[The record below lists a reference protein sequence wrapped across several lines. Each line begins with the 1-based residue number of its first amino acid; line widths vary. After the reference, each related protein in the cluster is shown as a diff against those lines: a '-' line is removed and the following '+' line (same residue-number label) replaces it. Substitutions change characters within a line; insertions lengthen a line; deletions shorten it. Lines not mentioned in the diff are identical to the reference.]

1 LTFVRI
7 LCLAA
12 CLTLP
17 AMVAAQSDN
26 PGPGV
31 PRVIAESRAAR
42 LSNVRYALR
51 LSIPESPKDPI
62 EGTNLISFD
71 QIEPAIPVLSSG
83 RDGVRTFVNF
93 SGDPLV
99 IDFATSREHV
109 KSVTLNGRRTAFTW
123 TNGHI
128 VLPGAEMKDGSNQI
142 EIAFRAGDA
151 SLNRSGDFLYA
162 LFVPARAH
170 LAIPCF
176 DQPDLKARWSLSLE
190 APAKWVTVSN
200 GAEVERRVTGDR
212 ASVRFAE
219 TELLSTYLFSFVVG
233 DFRTETAER
242 AGRTFRMFHR
252 ETDAEKV
259 ARNKD
264 AIFDLHANAIAYMEE
279 YTGIPYAFGKFDF
292 VLIPAFQFSG
302 MEHAGKILYNAP
314 GLLLDESATQNQ
326 YLNRASVI
334 AHETAH
340 MWFGDLVTMK
350 WFNDV
355 WMKEVFANFMAAKI
369 VNPSFPELN
378 HELRFLLAHY
388 PAAYEVDRT
397 RGTNAIR
404 QELDNLSEAGSLY
417 GAIIYQKAPVVMRH
431 LENLMGEVPFRD
443 GLREYLT
450 KNSFANA
457 TWSDLIDILDRRTP
471 ADLAAWSRV
480 WVEERGR
487 PTISTNVTTRDGR
500 IETLSFS
507 QTDAMFKRLIIWP
520 QQLRVTLG
528 YEKRIEQ
535 VLVSTDAGSAV
546 VAREA
551 IGKPEP
557 LYVLPNGQ
565 GWAYGRFVLDDKSR
579 AYLLLSL
586 PDIGDPLTRGAAWV
600 TLWDEMLDDPRLAS
614 VFFDLAMKALPLETD
629 EQLTQR
635 VLAYLRAAWWRFLSS
650 GDRQSRQARVEAF
663 LRAGMVSAKTASLK
677 SAWFSA
683 IRDVGMNRDTLTWLQ
698 RVWEKKESIA
708 GLPLAEPDYSSLA
721 QDLAVREVP
730 GWRDILETQR
740 QRIENPDRKARFEF
754 VMPSLSADPT
764 EREHWFLS
772 LQDVANR
779 RREPW
784 VLEGLSNLHHP
795 LRAAASTK
803 YVRPSLEML
812 REIQRT
818 GDIFFPTRWINSTLA
833 GHNSPAVATTVQQFL
848 DGLPPT
854 YPERLRNIIL
864 QAADELVRA
873 AAVQ

>member
-1 LTFVRI
+1 M
-7 LCLAA
+7 A
-12 CLTLP
+12 
-17 AMVAAQSDN
+17 AAQTDN
-26 PGPGV
+26 PGPGI
-31 PRVIAESRAAR
+31 PRGIAESRAAR
-42 LSNVRYALR
+42 LGNVRYVLR
-51 LSIPESPKDPI
+51 LSIPDSPKDPI
-62 EGTNLISFD
+62 EGTNTISFD
-71 QIEPAIPVLSSG
+71 QPRHPAASRSVS
-83 RDGVRTFVNF
+83 F
-93 SGDPLV
+93 SADPLV

-109 KSVTLNGRRTAFTW
+109 KSISVNGRNTAFTW

-128 VLPGAEMKDGSNQI
+128 VLPGAELKDGSNQI

-151 SLNRSGDFLYA
+151 SLNRSADFLYA

-190 APAKWVTVSN
+190 VPAKWVTVSN

-219 TELLSTYLFSFVVG
+219 TAPLSTYLFSFVVG
-233 DFRTETAER
+233 DFKTETAER
-242 AGRTFRMFHR
+242 TGRTFRMFHR
-252 ETDAEKV
+252 ETDAGKV

-264 AIFDLHANAIAYMEE
+264 AIFDFHAKAIAYMEE

-443 GLREYLT
+443 GLREYLR
-450 KNSFANA
+450 KYSFANA

-471 ADLAAWSRV
+471 IDLAGWSHV

-487 PTISTNVTTRDGR
+487 PTISTNVMTRDGR
-500 IETLSFS
+500 IERLSFG
-507 QTDAMFKRLIIWP
+507 QADTMFNRSIAWP

-535 VLVSTDAGSAV
+535 VLVSVDGASAV
-546 VAREA
+546 APDA
-551 IGKPEP
+551 IGKPQP

-579 AYLLLSL
+579 AYLLRSL

-614 VFFDLAMKALPLETD
+614 VFFDLGMKALPLETD

-635 VLAYLRAAWWRFLSS
+635 VLGYLRAAWWRFLSS
-650 GDRQSRQARVEAF
+650 GDRQSRQARVEA
-663 LRAGMVSAKTASLK
+663 LLQAGLVSAETASLK

-683 IRDVGMNRDTLTWLQ
+683 IRDMAMNRDTLAWLQ

-721 QDLAVREVP
+721 QDLAVREVS
-730 GWRDILETQR
+730 GWRDILETQK

-754 VMPSLSADPT
+754 VMASLSADPA
-764 EREHWFLS
+764 ERERWFLS
-772 LQDVANR
+772 VEDVANR

-795 LRAAASTK
+795 LRAGASAK

-812 REIQRT
+812 QEIQRT
-818 GDIFFPTRWINSTLA
+818 GDIFFPTRWINVTLA
-833 GHNSPAVATTVQQFL
+833 GHNSLAVATTVQQFL
-848 DGLPPT
+848 DGLPST
-854 YPERLRNIIL
+854 YPDRLRNIIL

-873 AAVQ
+873 ASVQ

>member
-1 LTFVRI
+1 
-7 LCLAA
+7 
-12 CLTLP
+12 
-17 AMVAAQSDN
+17 MVAAQTDN

-42 LSNVRYALR
+42 ISNVRYALR
-51 LSIPESPKDPI
+51 LSIPESPKESI
-62 EGTNLISFD
+62 EGTNIISFD
-71 QIEPAIPVLSSG
+71 QIDPAIPALSSG

-93 SGDPLV
+93 SADPLV

-109 KSVTLNGRRTAFTW
+109 KSITVNGRRTAYSW

-128 VLPGAEMKDGSNQI
+128 VLPGTELKERSNQI

-151 SLNRSGDFLYA
+151 SLNRSADFLYA

-200 GAEVERRVTGDR
+200 SAEVEHRVTGDR
-212 ASVRFAE
+212 VSVRFAE
-219 TELLSTYLFSFVVG
+219 TEPLSTYLFSFVVG

-242 AGRTFRMFHR
+242 TGRTFRMFHR
-252 ETDAEKV
+252 ETDAGKV

-264 AIFDLHANAIAYMEE
+264 AIFDLHAKAIAYMED

-369 VNPSFPELN
+369 VNPSFPALN

-443 GLREYLT
+443 GLREYLR
-450 KNSFANA
+450 KYSFANA

-471 ADLAAWSRV
+471 IDLAGWSHV

-487 PTISTNVTTRDGR
+487 PTISTNVMTRDGR
-500 IETLSFS
+500 IERLSFG
-507 QTDAMFKRLIIWP
+507 QTDRMFNRSIVWP

-528 YEKRIEQ
+528 YEKSVEQ
-535 VLVSTDAGSAV
+535 VLVSIDAGTPV

-551 IGKPEP
+551 VGKPEP

-579 AYLLLSL
+579 AYLLRSL

-600 TLWDEMLDDPRLAS
+600 TLWDEMVDEPRLAS
-614 VFFDLAMKALPLETD
+614 VFFDLGMKALPFETD
-629 EQLTQR
+629 EQLRQR
-635 VLAYLRAAWWRFLSS
+635 VLEYLRAAWWRFLSP

-663 LRAGMVSAKTASLK
+663 LQAGLVSAKTASLK

-683 IRDVGMNRDTLTWLQ
+683 IRDLAMSRDTLAWLQ

-754 VMPSLSADPT
+754 VMPSLSADPA
-764 EREHWFLS
+764 EREGWFLS
-772 LQDVANR
+772 L
-779 RREPW
+779 
-784 VLEGLSNLHHP
+784 
-795 LRAAASTK
+795 
-803 YVRPSLEML
+803 
-812 REIQRT
+812 
-818 GDIFFPTRWINSTLA
+818 
-833 GHNSPAVATTVQQFL
+833 
-848 DGLPPT
+848 
-854 YPERLRNIIL
+854 
-864 QAADELVRA
+864 
-873 AAVQ
+873 

>member
-1 LTFVRI
+1 M
-7 LCLAA
+7 A
-12 CLTLP
+12 
-17 AMVAAQSDN
+17 AAQTDN

-42 LSNVRYALR
+42 ISNVRYALR

-62 EGTNLISFD
+62 EGTNVISFD
-71 QIEPAIPVLSSG
+71 QRDHAIPALSSG
-83 RDGVRTFVNF
+83 RDGVRTFVKF

-99 IDFATSREHV
+99 VDFATSREHV

-128 VLPGAEMKDGSNQI
+128 VLPGAELKDGSNQI

-151 SLNRSGDFLYA
+151 PLNRSADFLYA

-200 GAEVERRVTGDR
+200 SAEVERRVTAHR
-212 ASVRFAE
+212 VSVRFAE
-219 TELLSTYLFSFVVG
+219 TEPLSTYLFSFVVG

-252 ETDAEKV
+252 ETDAGKV

-264 AIFDLHANAIAYMEE
+264 AIFDLHAKAIAYMEE

-334 AHETAH
+334 AHETVH

-355 WMKEVFANFMAAKI
+355 WMKEVFANFMAAKV

-378 HELRFLLAHY
+378 HELRFLLTHY

-443 GLREYLT
+443 GLREYLG
-450 KNSFANA
+450 KYSFANA
-457 TWSDLIDILDRRTP
+457 TWADLIDILDRRTP
-471 ADLAAWSRV
+471 ADLAAWSHV

-487 PTISTNVTTRDGR
+487 PTVRTNVTTRDGR
-500 IETLSFS
+500 IESLSFS
-507 QTDAMFKRLIIWP
+507 QTDAMFKRLIVWP

-535 VLVSTDAGSAV
+535 VLVSSDAGSAV

-579 AYLLLSL
+579 AYLLRSL
-586 PDIGDPLTRGAAWV
+586 PDIGDPLTRGGAWV

-614 VFFDLAMKALPLETD
+614 MFFELAMKALPLETD
-629 EQLTQR
+629 EQLAQR

-650 GDRQSRQARVEAF
+650 GDRQSRQARVEA
-663 LRAGMVSAKTASLK
+663 LLQAGLVSAKTASLK

-730 GWRDILETQR
+730 GWQDILETQR

-754 VMPSLSADPT
+754 VMPSLSANPA

-795 LRAAASTK
+795 LRAAASAK

-812 REIQRT
+812 QEIQRT

-833 GHNSPAVATTVQQFL
+833 GHNSPAIATTVQQFL
-848 DGLPPT
+848 DGLPST
-854 YPERLRNIIL
+854 YPQRLRNIIL

-873 AAVQ
+873 ASVQ